1 MKINIP
7 NGVYTMEQMFGKHS
21 GIMDPGCRLL
31 YCSYKKICVMV
42 SKNTI
47 RFKCPVTN
55 VPTRDNVRIALDI
68 GVNFH
73 IGRNTGSEE
82 EQEEDIK
89 KFFYN
94 FGPNRLEELLQEECE
109 EGIRN
114 FIKKIRVVRVRDVKT
129 ELTTS
134 LLADLVEK
142 FSIYGVVIE
151 QVNIMNVILPRD
163 LRVCLMETTNY
174 DVYLQKQVKWQENK
188 LLIVTNNENKAIL
201 KLKRDNMQVLFK
213 LQHDFDVEEIN
224 ALETAIRME
233 TDQQIKK
240 INAMNKQSCKL
251 IDAENQKFLAEI
263 RSKKKATILLK
274 EAEAYEV
281 QQKTLADTEVEVIK
295 ENAQSRL

>member
-1 MKINIP
+1 
-7 NGVYTMEQMFGKHS
+7 MEQNWGKHN
-21 GIMDPGCRLL
+21 GIMDPGCRVC
-31 YCSYKKICVMV
+31 YCHYKKICVMV

-47 RFKCPVTN
+47 RYKCPITN
-55 VPTRDNVRIALDI
+55 VPTKDNVRIALDI

-73 IGRNTGSEE
+73 IGRSKETEE
-82 EQEEDIK
+82 EDVK

-109 EGIRN
+109 EGIRD
-114 FIKKIRVVRVRDVKT
+114 FVKKIRVNRVRDVKT
-129 ELTTS
+129 ELTSS
-134 LLADLVEK
+134 LLHELADK

-174 DVYLQKQVKWQENK
+174 DVFLQKQVKWQENK

-201 KLKRDNMQVLFK
+201 KLKRDNMQMLFK
-213 LQHDFDVEEIN
+213 LQHDYDVEEIN
-224 ALETAIRME
+224 VLEANIKME

-240 INAMNKQSCKL
+240 ISAMKKQSTMV
-251 IDAENQKFLAEI
+251 IEAENQKFLAEC

-274 EAEAYEV
+274 EAEAYDV
-281 QQKTLADTEVEVIK
+281 Q
-295 ENAQSRL
+295 